1 MNAGGERSTQEARV
15 VAGLIGREL
24 PVEEAQEAAR
34 ILGAYLPPSFSVGR
48 DAVRHAHDH
57 MDGHLPHTILK
68 GDAVQNERTAMVID
82 MAGYRSN
89 AARGVSAGLPRYHHT
104 PGIAAGELPELL
116 PEYKLDAA
124 LLEASGLLLGAATR
138 ETLSGPDSPGA
149 LRTEV
154 IPHEYALTA

>member
-1 MNAGGERSTQEARV
+1 
-15 VAGLIGREL
+15 
-24 PVEEAQEAAR
+24 
-34 ILGAYLPPSFSVGR
+34 
-48 DAVRHAHDH
+48 